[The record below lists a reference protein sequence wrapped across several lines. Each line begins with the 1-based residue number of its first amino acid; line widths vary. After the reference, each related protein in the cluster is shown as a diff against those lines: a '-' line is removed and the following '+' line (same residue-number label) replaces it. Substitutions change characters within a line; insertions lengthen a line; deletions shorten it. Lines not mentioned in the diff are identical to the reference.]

1 MNSKEIEV
9 VLKKMGF
16 SITSEFVP
24 WKHSR
29 SSKEKVPS
37 LNWKITLL
45 KNGKKILTTDYTAGC
60 AHCPSYKQNGKGYDY
75 IQVINSECETGFA
88 SKFAWSLNVVTV
100 DKRKPILPEISDF
113 VYSIVLDSDALQ
125 YDFEDWCGN
134 FGYEQDSRKAEK
146 IFNECLEI
154 GLKLNRAISSEE
166 FEKLREI
173 FQDY

>member
-1 MNSKEIEV
+1 MNSKEVEI
-9 VLKKMGF
+9 VLKNMGF

-24 WKHSR
+24 WKQSR
-29 SSKEKVPS
+29 NSKEKYLS

-45 KNGKKILTTDYTAGC
+45 KNGKKILTTDYMAGC
-60 AHCPSYKQNGKGYDY
+60 AHCPSYNGKEKGYDK
-75 IQVINSECETGFA
+75 QRLLEFECNEGYA
-88 SKFAWSLNVVTV
+88 GKYMHSLGNIT
-100 DKRKPILPEISDF
+100 KITKQPLLPEISDF
-113 VYSIVLDSDALQ
+113 MYSIILDSDALQ

-134 FGYEQDSRKAEK
+134 FGYEEDSRKAEK

-166 FEKLREI
+166 FERLREI